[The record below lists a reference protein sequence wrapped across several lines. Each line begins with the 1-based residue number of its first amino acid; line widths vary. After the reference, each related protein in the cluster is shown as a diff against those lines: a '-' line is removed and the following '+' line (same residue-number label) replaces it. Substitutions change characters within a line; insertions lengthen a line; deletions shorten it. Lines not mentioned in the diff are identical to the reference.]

1 MPSQSS
7 VNWLAWTRTAL
18 AVVLAFVIVG
28 CGVMLVT
35 AVVSPVTIAVPVD
48 VLPAVAGAAT
58 DGLVAGTE
66 FDAHGT
72 IDVLVADPTPG
83 QVFWSLQ
90 SWLPTGAIGIATLVL
105 LLLLVR
111 DARRTGAFTAATV
124 RRLRTIGL
132 IALIGGPVAMALDAA
147 SSAYLA
153 RSVLAS
159 ASDVIGDFTLDW
171 LVVGLGFLALSQV
184 MRSGLAMR
192 HELDE
197 VI

>member
-1 MPSQSS
+1 MSSQGS
-7 VNWLAWTRTAL
+7 VDWLAWTRTAL

-28 CGVMLVT
+28 GGVTLVT
-35 AVVSPVTIAVPVD
+35 TARSPITVAVPLE
-48 VLPAVAGAAT
+48 VLPAVSGAAT
-58 DGLVAGTE
+58 DGLVTGTE
-66 FDAHGT
+66 LDTHGT
-72 IDVLVADPTPG
+72 VDVVVDDPTPG
-83 QVFWSLQ
+83 QVIWSLA
-90 SWLPTGAIGIATLVL
+90 SSLPTAAIGVATLVL

-111 DARRTGAFTAATV
+111 DARRVGAFNDSTV
-124 RRLRTIGL
+124 RRLRAIGL
-132 IALIGGPVAMALDAA
+132 IALIGGPVAIALDAA

-153 RSVLAS
+153 RSVLTS
-159 ASDVIGDFTLDW
+159 GSEVIGDITLDW